1 MDQICATQA
10 PSQREAVL
18 DQEEQKSAKK
28 GNKQLAK
35 ALDAVSDFL

>member
-18 DQEEQKSAKK
+18 DQDAKK
-28 GNKQLAK
+28 GGKQLTK
-35 ALDAVSDFL
+35 ALNAVNDILELD